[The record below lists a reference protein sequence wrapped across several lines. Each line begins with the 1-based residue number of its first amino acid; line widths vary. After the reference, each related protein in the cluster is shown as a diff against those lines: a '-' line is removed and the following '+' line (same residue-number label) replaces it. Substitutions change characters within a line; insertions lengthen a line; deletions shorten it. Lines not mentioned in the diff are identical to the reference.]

1 MLMLYRVLALLMGF
15 WMAPVVADTLSTPS
29 GLVTQAMVY
38 GESSKPLALVF
49 IHGKGSEPDKPDYK
63 SLYSKLNDAGYQVI
77 APRMPWAGEH
87 WTGTLSQAMEVIDA
101 AVELAAKSGR
111 KVVVGG
117 HSYGGMAAI
126 LYRPAN
132 PPAAIVGRFMLAPA
146 GMIDLAKKSQ
156 DAVAPAIA
164 EAKRMIAEG
173 HSQEATRF
181 SVTNVGK
188 GNRVFTDTLIAT
200 PEVMLSYHD
209 VAVFPSTRAALAQIH
224 QPVFWAVGEGDP
236 IPYNR
241 QPLYGFIPAASMNVY
256 RELPGGHVDMLGQAA
271 EPLVDWLGKLGA
283 R

>member
-1 MLMLYRVLALLMGF
+1 MLHRVLIMLFCLCI
-15 WMAPVVADTLSTPS
+15 APASADTLSTPS

-38 GESSKPLALVF
+38 GESSKPLAVVF

-63 SLYSKLNDAGYQVI
+63 SLYAKLNEAGYQVI

-87 WTGTLSQAMEVIDA
+87 WTGSLSQAMEVIDA
-101 AVELAAKSGR
+101 AVDLAAKSGR

-132 PPAAIVGRFMLAPA
+132 PPAAMVGRFMLAPA

-164 EAKRMIAEG
+164 EAKQMLAEG
-173 HSQEATRF
+173 RSQETTRF

-188 GNRVFTDTLIAT
+188 GNRVFTDTLMAT

-209 VAVFPSTRAALAQIH
+209 VAVFPSTRAALAQIR

-241 QPLYGFIPAASMNVY
+241 QPLYGLIPADAMNVY

-271 EPLVDWLGKLGA
+271 EPLVDWLDKLGS

>member
-1 MLMLYRVLALLMGF
+1 MLHHVLIMLICLCI
-15 WMAPVVADTLSTPS
+15 APASADTLSTPS
-29 GLVTQAMVY
+29 GLITQAHVY
-38 GESSKPLALVF
+38 GEPSKPLVLVF

-77 APRMPWAGEH
+77 APRMPWAGEQ
-87 WTGTLSQAMEVIDA
+87 WTGSLSQAMEVIDA
-101 AVELAAKSGR
+101 AVDLVAKSGR

-132 PPAAIVGRFMLAPA
+132 PPTSVVGRFMLAPA

-156 DAVAPAIA
+156 AAVEPALA
-164 EAKRMIAEG
+164 QAKQMIAEG
-173 HSQEATRF
+173 KAQETARF

-209 VAVFPSTRAALAQIH
+209 AAVFPSTRDALAQIR
-224 QPVFWAVGEGDP
+224 QPVFWAVGENDP

-241 QPLYGFIPAASMNVY
+241 KSLYDVMPVDGMSAY
-256 RELPGGHVDMLGQAA
+256 LELPGGHVDMLGQVA
-271 EPLVDWLGKLGA
+271 EPLVDWLGKLGS

>member
-1 MLMLYRVLALLMGF
+1 
-15 WMAPVVADTLSTPS
+15 
-29 GLVTQAMVY
+29 
-38 GESSKPLALVF
+38 
-49 IHGKGSEPDKPDYK
+49 
-63 SLYSKLNDAGYQVI
+63 LYSKLNDAGYQVI

-87 WTGTLSQAMEVIDA
+87 WTGTVSQAMEVIDA
-101 AVELAAKSGR
+101 AVDLAAKSGR

-132 PPAAIVGRFMLAPA
+132 PPASVAGRFMLAPA
-146 GMIDLAKKSQ
+146 GMIDLSRKSQ
-156 DAVAPAIA
+156 EAVAPAVA
-164 EAKRMIAEG
+164 QAKQMIAEG
-173 HSQEATRF
+173 RSQESARF
-181 SVTNVGK
+181 AVTNVGK

-209 VAVFPSTRAALAQIH
+209 VATFPGTRDALARIR

-241 QPLYGFIPAASMNVY
+241 RPLFELIPADAMSVY
-256 RELPGGHVDMLGQAA
+256 LELPGGHVDMLGQAA
-271 EPLVDWLGKLGA
+271 EPLVNWLGKLGA

>member
-1 MLMLYRVLALLMGF
+1 MLHRMLILLF
-15 WMAPVVADTLSTPS
+15 CFAIAPVSADPLSTPS
-29 GLVTQAMVY
+29 GVSTQANVY
-38 GESSKPLALVF
+38 GEPGKPLVLVF

-63 SLYSKLNDAGYQVI
+63 SLYAKLNDAGYQVI

-87 WTGTLSQAMEVIDA
+87 WTGNLSQAMEVIDA
-101 AVELAAKSGR
+101 AVDLAAKSGR
-111 KVVVGG
+111 KAVVGG

-132 PPAAIVGRFMLAPA
+132 PPGSVVGRFMLAPA
-146 GMIDLAKKSQ
+146 GMIDLSRKSQ
-156 DAVAPAIA
+156 EAVVPAVAQ
-164 EAKRMIAEG
+164 AKQMIAEG
-173 HSQEATRF
+173 KSQETASF

-209 VAVFPSTRAALAQIH
+209 VAVFPSTRDALAHIR

-241 QPLYGFIPAASMNVY
+241 KPLFDLIPVDAMSVY
-256 RELPGGHVDMLGQAA
+256 LELPGGHVDMLGQAA

>member
-1 MLMLYRVLALLMGF
+1 MLHRVLTMLFCLCI
-15 WMAPVVADTLSTPS
+15 APVSADTLSTPS
-29 GLVTQAMVY
+29 GLITQAHVY
-38 GESSKPLALVF
+38 GEPGKPLAVVF

-63 SLYSKLNDAGYQVI
+63 SLYSNLNDAGYQVI
-77 APRMPWAGEH
+77 APRMPWAGEQ

-101 AVELAAKSGR
+101 AVGLVAKSGR

-132 PPAAIVGRFMLAPA
+132 PPPSVVGRFMLVPA
-146 GMIDLAKKSQ
+146 GMVDLSEKMQRALAPSLARAKQ
-156 DAVAPAIA
+156 MV
-164 EAKRMIAEG
+164 AEG
-173 HSQEATRF
+173 RSQETERF

-188 GNRVFTDTLIAT
+188 GNRVFIDTLIAT

-209 VAVFPSTRAALAQIH
+209 AAVFPSTRDALGQIR
-224 QPVFWAVGEGDP
+224 QPVFWAVGENDP

-241 QPLYGFIPAASMNVY
+241 KPLYDVLPVGEKSAY
-256 RELPGGHVDMLGQAA
+256 LELPGGHVDMLGHVA
-271 EPLVDWLGKLGA
+271 EPLVDWLGKLGS

>member
-1 MLMLYRVLALLMGF
+1 MLAFWPVSSTARPAL
-15 WMAPVVADTLSTPS
+15 ADTLSTPS

-49 IHGKGSEPDKPDYK
+49 IHGKGSEPDKSDYK
-63 SLYSKLNDAGYQVI
+63 SLYAKLNEAGYQVI

-87 WTGTLSQAMEVIDA
+87 WTGSLSQAMEVIDA
-101 AVELAAKSGR
+101 AVDLAAKSGR

-132 PPAAIVGRFMLAPA
+132 PPASVVGRFMLAPA

-156 DAVAPAIA
+156 AAVEPALA
-164 EAKRMIAEG
+164 QAKQMIAEG
-173 HSQEATRF
+173 KAQETARF

-209 VAVFPSTRAALAQIH
+209 AAVFPSTRDALAQIR
-224 QPVFWAVGEGDP
+224 QPVFWAVGENDP

-241 QPLYGFIPAASMNVY
+241 KPLYDLIPEEGMSAY
-256 RELPGGHVDMLGQAA
+256 LELPGGHVDMLGQVA
-271 EPLVDWLGKLGA
+271 EPLVGWLGKLGS

>member
-1 MLMLYRVLALLMGF
+1 MLHRVLIMLICLCI
-15 WMAPVVADTLSTPS
+15 APASADTLSTPS
-29 GLVTQAMVY
+29 GLITQGHVY
-38 GESSKPLALVF
+38 GEPGKPLALVF

-77 APRMPWAGEH
+77 APRMPWAGEQ
-87 WTGTLSQAMEVIDA
+87 WTGSLSQAMEVIDA
-101 AVELAAKSGR
+101 AVGLVAKSGR

-132 PPAAIVGRFMLAPA
+132 PPASVVGRFMLAPA

-156 DAVAPAIA
+156 AAVEPALA
-164 EAKRMIAEG
+164 QARQMIAEG
-173 HSQEATRF
+173 KALETARF

-209 VAVFPSTRAALAQIH
+209 AAVFPSTRDALAQIR
-224 QPVFWAVGEGDP
+224 QPVFWAVGENDP
-236 IPYNR
+236 VPYNR
-241 QPLYGFIPAASMNVY
+241 KPLYDVMPVDGMSAY
-256 RELPGGHVDMLGQAA
+256 LELPGGHVDMLGQVA
-271 EPLVDWLGKLGA
+271 EPLVDWLAKLGS